1 MYTTANPEK
10 LKPRK
15 FTEFSRFVFVVV
27 VVVVLQIFSLLLFHK
42 LGNPEL
48 EKQKVMMKNEVV
60 KISLRQ
66 KQNAY

>member
-15 FTEFSRFVFVVV
+15 FTEFSRFVFVV

>member
-1 MYTTANPEK
+1 M
-10 LKPRK
+10 
-15 FTEFSRFVFVVV
+15 FVVV